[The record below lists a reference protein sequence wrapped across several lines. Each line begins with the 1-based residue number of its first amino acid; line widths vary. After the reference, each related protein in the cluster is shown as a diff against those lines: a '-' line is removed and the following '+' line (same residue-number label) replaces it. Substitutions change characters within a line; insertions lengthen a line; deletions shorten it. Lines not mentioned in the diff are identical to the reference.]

1 MEIKSISQK
10 IFRTSPSKVENN
22 GSHTNPFGVNFKG
35 NMISAD
41 VFESSEKQN
50 VAQNISFKGAEI
62 AAKAMNKIK
71 ASAFVGSLGDM
82 ASAVSARFNSVVD
95 FGRRIKQK
103 AGDICKYLNE
113 TNLRINIDLV
123 ENKTKD
129 FFRMALWPSEY
140 SLNNLKQKKVLD
152 LGTMLEQTIA
162 ARA

>member
-50 VAQNISFKGAEI
+50 AAQNVAFKGAEM
-62 AAKAMNKIK
+62 AVKAMNKIK

-113 TNLRINIDLV
+113 TKLTINIGLA

-129 FFRMALWPSEY
+129 LFRMDFWSPEY
-140 SLNNLKQKKVLD
+140 SVGALKKRSVSD
-152 LGTMLEQTIA
+152 LEAMFEEAIA